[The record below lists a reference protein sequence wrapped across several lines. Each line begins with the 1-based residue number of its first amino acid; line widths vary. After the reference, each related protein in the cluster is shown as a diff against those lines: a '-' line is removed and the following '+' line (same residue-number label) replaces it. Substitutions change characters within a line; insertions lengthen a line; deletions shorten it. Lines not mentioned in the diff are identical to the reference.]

1 MRKDQKG
8 TIVDRLAENL
18 GRASIALVSEYQGMT
33 AAQSDDM
40 RRRLRAVRGEFRVA
54 KNTLVRRAIKDT
66 RYEALGDKLGGPV
79 GLILSYAD
87 PVELA
92 KTVTSMREFADK
104 FKVRGGVLDGK
115 ALSAEEVQAL
125 AALPPREVIFAQLLG
140 LLQAPATRLA
150 RLLNEPGSAMARLLD
165 AISKRSGAGEV
176 AQAAGVTVP
185 VEGATPPVVAGAAP
199 PAVEDEVPPAVE
211 GAASPAV
218 ASAVPPTVESATPPP
233 VEGAAPPAVE
243 AENPPTVAGA
253 APPTVVAEEPPAVAS
268 AVPSAVEGT
277 TPAPV
282 GAALPPAVE
291 GAASPAVASAVP
303 PAVEGA
309 APLAVEEE
317 NPPTA
322 ADETPPAKDTAAK
335 E

>member
-8 TIVDRLAENL
+8 TIVEELAENL
-18 GRASIALVSEYQGMT
+18 GRASIALVSEYKGMT
-33 AAQSDDM
+33 AGQSDDM

-66 RYEALGDKLGGPV
+66 RYKALGDKLGGPV

-92 KTVTSMREFADK
+92 KTVTSMRELGDK

-115 ALSAEEVQAL
+115 ALSAEEVQAF

-140 LLQAPATRLA
+140 LLQAPATQLA

-165 AISKRSGAGEV
+165 AISKRQGASDGAQSEGGSAPV
-176 AQAAGVTVP
+176 AAAT
-185 VEGATPPVVAGAAP
+185 ATPPAAAAETPPSVESGTPPSVERATP
-199 PAVEDEVPPAVE
+199 PAFEGTTRPTVE

-218 ASAVPPTVESATPPP
+218 ASVVPPAVEGATPPP

-243 AENPPTVAGA
+243 G
-253 APPTVVAEEPPAVAS
+253 
-268 AVPSAVEGT
+268 
-277 TPAPV
+277 
-282 GAALPPAVE
+282 
-291 GAASPAVASAVP
+291 AVP
-303 PAVEGA
+303 PAVEG
-309 APLAVEEE
+309 EK
-317 NPPTA
+317 PPTVA
-322 ADETPPAKDTAAK
+322 AETPPGIEGEMPPAKDTAAK